1 MSKSIEKIILDQAA
15 SYAAKLAT
23 NGITVFLQRWR
34 FYFDDNDR
42 AKLNEEVK
50 KILLEVVENAVNRKF
65 QALVNLS
72 TVREKV

>member
-1 MSKSIEKIILDQAA
+1 MSMEKIILDQAA

-34 FYFDDNDR
+34 FFFDDNDR

-50 KILLEVVENAVNRKF
+50 KMLLEVVENATNRK
-65 QALVNLS
+65 L
-72 TVREKV
+72 

>member
-1 MSKSIEKIILDQAA
+1 MSRSIEKIILEQAA
-15 SYAAKLAT
+15 NYAAKLAT

-50 KILLEVVENAVNRKF
+50 KMLLEVVKNATNRKF
-65 QALVNLS
+65 
-72 TVREKV
+72 

>member
-1 MSKSIEKIILDQAA
+1 MSRSIEKIILDQAA

-42 AKLNEEVK
+42 AKLNDEVK
-50 KILLEVVENAVNRKF
+50 KMLLEVVKNATNRKF
-65 QALVNLS
+65 
-72 TVREKV
+72 

>member
-15 SYAAKLAT
+15 GYAAKLAT
-23 NGITVFLQRWR
+23 NGITIFLQRWR
-34 FYFDDNDR
+34 FFFDDNDR

-65 QALVNLS
+65 QTFVNLS
-72 TVREKV
+72 TVREKI

>member
-42 AKLNEEVK
+42 AKLNDEVK
-50 KILLEVVENAVNRKF
+50 KILLEVIENATNRKF
-65 QALVNLS
+65 
-72 TVREKV
+72 

>member
-34 FYFDDNDR
+34 FFFDDNDR
-42 AKLNEEVK
+42 AKLNNELK

-65 QALVNLS
+65 
-72 TVREKV
+72 

>member
-34 FYFDDNDR
+34 FFFDDNDR
-42 AKLNEEVK
+42 AKLNEEIK
-50 KILLEVVENAVNRKF
+50 KMLLEVVENAANRKF
-65 QALVNLS
+65 
-72 TVREKV
+72 

>member
-1 MSKSIEKIILDQAA
+1 MSKSIEKLILDQAA

-34 FYFDDNDR
+34 FFFDDNDR

-65 QALVNLS
+65 
-72 TVREKV
+72 

>member
-15 SYAAKLAT
+15 NYAAKLAT

-50 KILLEVVENAVNRKF
+50 KMLLEVIKNATNR
-65 QALVNLS
+65 N
-72 TVREKV
+72 

>member
-1 MSKSIEKIILDQAA
+1 MKLEKIILEQVAN
-15 SYAAKLAT
+15 YAAKLAT

-65 QALVNLS
+65 
-72 TVREKV
+72 

>member
-50 KILLEVVENAVNRKF
+50 KMLLEVVQNAANRKF
-65 QALVNLS
+65 
-72 TVREKV
+72 

>member
-23 NGITVFLQRWR
+23 NGITIFLQRWR

-50 KILLEVVENAVNRKF
+50 KMLLEVVENAANRKF
-65 QALVNLS
+65 
-72 TVREKV
+72 

>member
-34 FYFDDNDR
+34 FFFDDNDR

-65 QALVNLS
+65 
-72 TVREKV
+72 

>member
-1 MSKSIEKIILDQAA
+1 MIKSIEKIILDQAA
-15 SYAAKLAT
+15 GYAAKLAT

-34 FYFDDNDR
+34 FFFDDNDR

-65 QALVNLS
+65 
-72 TVREKV
+72 

>member
-1 MSKSIEKIILDQAA
+1 MSRSIEKIILEQAA

-50 KILLEVVENAVNRKF
+50 KMLLEVVENAANRKF
-65 QALVNLS
+65 
-72 TVREKV
+72 

>member
-1 MSKSIEKIILDQAA
+1 MKLEKIILDQAA
-15 SYAAKLAT
+15 NYAAKLAT

-50 KILLEVVENAVNRKF
+50 KMLLEVVENAANRKF
-65 QALVNLS
+65 
-72 TVREKV
+72 

>member
-34 FYFDDNDR
+34 FFFDDNDR
-42 AKLNEEVK
+42 AKLNEEIK
-50 KILLEVVENAVNRKF
+50 KMLLEVVENATNRK
-65 QALVNLS
+65 L
-72 TVREKV
+72 

>member
-23 NGITVFLQRWR
+23 NGITVFLKRWR
-34 FYFDDNDR
+34 FFFDDNDR

-65 QALVNLS
+65 
-72 TVREKV
+72 

>member
-34 FYFDDNDR
+34 FFFDDNDR
-42 AKLNEEVK
+42 AKLNEEIK
-50 KILLEVVENAVNRKF
+50 KMLLEVVENATNR
-65 QALVNLS
+65 N
-72 TVREKV
+72 